1 MAKRSAAKESR
12 GTSRAEEGILDGIRE
27 IDAELV
33 PARERVAQLEDRRSV
48 LSKALS
54 ILRGETD
61 SSNPVEEAAVQVSAP
76 TRPRQAIQAPA
87 TSTRAPRATKAAP
100 KGATKP
106 AAAPRRAAVGDRLID
121 RCAAALRK
129 LGKVSSPRDIAAHLR
144 EDTRRV
150 GICLSQ
156 NAARKELV
164 AVAGYGL
171 YRLIE
176 WPKDPKPPV
185 EGNPASKPSRQSTP
199 RKDSPRSSGPTL
211 QDLANRRDGRKQ
223 SPAPAKAREP
233 SLATPASAPKAS
245 SPRPVEAAQASR
257 PATPKPAPPRPA
269 GDLLPNEVINR
280 AVDVL
285 RQRDRLMSAKDIGA
299 ELGMRTNAEIDRL
312 GSSLSALAG
321 DGKFIRQVGN
331 SFGVILGGAP
341 RRQKHEL
348 HVGDGSISCVNCG
361 EERETR
367 SEFERFECA
376 A

>member
-1 MAKRSAAKESR
+1 MAKRSAKESA

-61 SSNPVEEAAVQVSAP
+61 SSNPVEEAAVEVSAP
-76 TRPRQAIQAPA
+76 TRPRQPIQASA
-87 TSTRAPRATKAAP
+87 TGKRAPRATKTAP
-100 KGATKP
+100 KRATKP

-129 LGKVSSPRDIAAHLR
+129 LGRPSRPRDIAAHLA
-144 EDTRRV
+144 DDVRRV

-176 WPKDPKPPV
+176 WPKDPKPAA
-185 EGNPASKPSRQSTP
+185 GNPASKPP
-199 RKDSPRSSGPTL
+199 RKDSLSKSSGPTL

-223 SPAPAKAREP
+223 SPAPAKASAP
-233 SLATPASAPKAS
+233 SPTTPARAPKAS
-245 SPRPVEAAQASR
+245 SPRPVEAAHASR

-341 RRQKHEL
+341 RRQKHDL

-367 SEFERFECA
+367 SEFEKFECA